1 MFVQESL
8 ANKHPWRHPFRP
20 LSETTRIGYV
30 IAKKTRRARRL
41 PLIMKHLAVTI
52 VMIIVWLN
60 GLIWLGKQVDPS
72 TKYQSQI
79 EYKYARYCAGCH
91 GTNGEGNGRIGRFKR
106 LNPANLTDNQLWEL
120 HNDEQLLDSINAG
133 KNDMPA
139 FHYYLRVEEQR
150 EILTYIKETF
160 RP

>member
-1 MFVQESL
+1 M
-8 ANKHPWRHPFRP
+8 R
-20 LSETTRIGYV
+20 
-30 IAKKTRRARRL
+30 
-41 PLIMKHLAVTI
+41 HLAVVI

-72 TKYQSQI
+72 ARYQSQV

-91 GTNGEGNGRIGRFKR
+91 GYTGEGNGRIGRFKK
-106 LNPANLTDNQLWEL
+106 LEPADLTDDTLWQM
-120 HNDEQLLDSINAG
+120 HSDEQLLDSINAG

-139 FHYYLRVEEQR
+139 FHYYLSDEEQQA
-150 EILTYIKETF
+150 ILTYIQEMF

>member
-1 MFVQESL
+1 M
-8 ANKHPWRHPFRP
+8 R
-20 LSETTRIGYV
+20 
-30 IAKKTRRARRL
+30 
-41 PLIMKHLAVTI
+41 HLAVVI

-72 TKYQSQI
+72 TKYPSEV

-91 GTNGEGNGRIGRFKR
+91 GNNGEGNGRIGRFKK
-106 LNPANLTDNQLWEL
+106 LDPADLTDNSLWEM
-120 HNDEQLLDSINAG
+120 HGDEQLLDSINTG

-139 FHYYLRVEEQR
+139 FYYYLSDEEQR